1 MRKIFILARREYRTA
16 VRTKSFII
24 GLVLAPV
31 FMGGSLIAFALLKDK
46 VDLTEKH
53 IAVIDHS
60 GIMADYLLQA
70 VEERNN
76 TEIFNPEKGEQV
88 RPVYRLEIIPP
99 NTADMLQLRI
109 GLSEKVR
116 RKQLHAFLEI
126 GTEILH
132 PGTDPEKSRIKYYSE
147 NSAMDEVR
155 NWFSWPVNNRIRQLR
170 VEELHLDEES
180 MKDLFNWV
188 DLDGLGLITVDKKTG
203 DVQDARQI
211 SIGETIIVPYIIVF
225 LMFMMVL
232 MSAIPLLT
240 AVMEEKMNRIAEV
253 LLGSVTPFQFMMGKI
268 LGGIAVS
275 LTASAVYVIGG
286 IVTARYLKAGNMI
299 PYDVLPWFFAYLIL
313 NIIMVGSGMAALGSA
328 CNDNKDAQALQFPAM
343 IPVILPLFVMMP
355 VIQEPLSSFSTGLS
369 LIPPF
374 TPMLMLLRLA
384 TPVSIPLWQ
393 PVAGLAGVIAFTIF
407 SVWAGGKIFRTCILM
422 QGQKPRLVNLV
433 RYVVKG

>member
-60 GIMADYLLQA
+60 GIMSDYLLQA
-70 VEERNN
+70 VEERNK
-76 TEIFNPEKGEQV
+76 TEIFNQEKGEQV
-88 RPVYRLEIIPP
+88 KPVYRLEIIP
-99 NTADMLQLRI
+99 ADTEDLQQLRI
-109 GLSEKVR
+109 GLSERVR
-116 RKQLHAFLEI
+116 SKQIHAFIEI
-126 GTEILH
+126 GPEILH
-132 PGTDPEKSRIKYYSE
+132 PGKDAEKSRIKYYSE
-147 NSAMDEVR
+147 NSAVDEVR
-155 NWFSWPVNNRIRQLR
+155 DWFSWPVNNRIRQLR
-170 VEELHLDEES
+170 VEELNLTEET
-180 MKDLFNWV
+180 MKDLFTWIN
-188 DLDGLGLITVDKKTG
+188 LDGLGLITVDKKTG
-203 DVQDARQI
+203 DIQDARQI
-211 SIGETIIVPYIIVF
+211 SIGDTIIVPYIIVF

-253 LLGSVTPFQFMMGKI
+253 LLGSVTPFEFMMGKI

-275 LTASAVYVIGG
+275 LTASAVYVAGG
-286 IVTARYLKAGNMI
+286 IITARQLDAGNMI
-299 PYDVLPWFFAYLIL
+299 PYDVLPWFFIFMVL
-313 NIIMVGSGMAALGSA
+313 NIVMVGSGMAALGSA
-328 CNDNKDAQALQFPAM
+328 CNDNKDASALQFPAM

-369 LIPPF
+369 MFPPF

-384 TPVSIPLWQ
+384 TPVTIPLWQ
-393 PVAGLAGVIAFTIF
+393 PVAGLAGVLVFTIL
-407 SVWAGGKIFRTCILM
+407 SVWAGGRIFRTCILL
-422 QGQKPRLVNLV
+422 QGQKPKLVNLV
-433 RYVVKG
+433 RYVVRG

>member
-24 GLVLAPV
+24 GLLLAPV

-70 VEERNN
+70 VEERNK
-76 TEIFNPEKGEQV
+76 TEIFDPEKKEQV
-88 RPVYRLEIIPP
+88 KPVYQLEIIHPD
-99 NTADMLQLRI
+99 TAEMQQLRI
-109 GLSEKVR
+109 DLSERVR
-116 RKQLHAFLEI
+116 NKQLHAFIEI
-126 GTEILH
+126 GPEIIH
-132 PGTDPEKSRIKYYSE
+132 PGDNPEKSRIKYYSE
-147 NSAMDEVR
+147 NSAMDAVR
-155 NWFSWPVNNRIRQLR
+155 DWFSWPINNRIRQLR
-170 VEELHLDEES
+170 VEELDLKEEA
-180 MKDLFNWV
+180 MKDLFNWIN
-188 DLDGLGLITVDKKTG
+188 LDGLGLITVDRKTG

-225 LMFMMVL
+225 LMFMMVM

-268 LGGIAVS
+268 LGSIAVS

-286 IVTARYLKAGNMI
+286 IITARYLNVGNMI
-299 PYDVLPWFFAYLIL
+299 PYDVLPWFFTYLIL

-328 CNDNKDAQALQFPAM
+328 CNDNKDASALQFPAM
-343 IPVILPLFVMMP
+343 IPMILPLFVMMP

-369 LIPPF
+369 LFPPF

-384 TPVSIPLWQ
+384 TPVTIPVWQ
-393 PVAGLAGVIAFTIF
+393 PLAGLAGVIIF
-407 SVWAGGKIFRTCILM
+407 SVLSVWAGGRIFRTCILM
-422 QGQKPRLVNLV
+422 QGQKPKFVNLV
-433 RYVVKG
+433 RYVVRG